1 MEELSMNQTVF
12 VKDEPGIIRYIGQT
26 QFASG
31 TWIGVELQRAHGKN
45 NGSVNDIRYFECEK
59 KDGNYGVFVRQSLI
73 SSNSLQKSK
82 SMDTLNLENII
93 NKLQDKVRNANEET
107 KELKKKIEQLKEEV
121 TQHQNAIQSVESKL
135 EMVTTDKEFLEESNH
150 IVNRALDELQL
161 KYEDLRT
168 DFQIMLEEVELNKQI
183 EQEIIALMEH
193 SSANEIDI
201 QVILLRNKLLE
212 IALTSLQKLSA
223 ENELSLKK
231 EIQDLNHRL
240 VLNENEIG
248 SHDQLL
254 RNISVAQETIESLQ
268 SQLDSALQ
276 LEKMIEHLNIENDS
290 LNSKVSSLTK
300 TIDELTELHELDKS
314 LEENQALVEKELR
327 KDIYNLTSKIKNN
340 ETVIQDLNRRTK
352 YMESKISEYKNRSN
366 NNVGNDENLEELQ
379 MQLEAL
385 QLEFRKTQASNESY
399 RITHDLVNSKLEI
412 LQENMHLPNATYKTV
427 LKILLS
433 IKIVVSSVSVINN
446 IITMAI
452 EKDSTYKKSILFTV
466 TNRFYTLKSFLQNV
480 SALWEFNYG
489 HETYKSVE
497 DKFYEMV
504 SDLQLEIDNSTTYLK
519 EGDYE
524 GINTDYIHDFLLE
537 TTGLMDLKFFEEE
550 ETSISFQNA
559 FCSKFLLE
567 SFQNEASICIKI
579 VNILK
584 GFLGTSHG
592 VEEENIPSTVQ
603 LDNIY
608 ATSSRQ
614 ETEFD
619 QLIHKLH
626 GAFGNGKSINISMLS
641 MPHFS
646 SSLAELYS
654 PIDLLLNILA
664 QVEVESRLNNRL
676 VSIDALL
683 VKNILGDKEVGSDPI
698 FTSLLEILKRRD
710 YFMELQVIDNHRMLP
725 GIYSLIDDNHIA
737 LDVSTTKND
746 AEEELKLIKP
756 KYAGISTKLFEKE
769 KVIQELQLNIKF
781 LQNSME
787 STSVKNKEYIQNI
800 KIELDQ
806 IKDKN
811 EESNQKYQELLE
823 ANQKLELEMEELL
836 GSPLITEGGNNFKKF
851 ANLETE
857 NQYNANMVLLEEIM
871 VLRKL
876 LKYNSTY
883 QESRKDPSLAWL
895 GKPLVTKL
903 RTKNSLD
910 IALEFERNSSNLR
923 DISKTTKLVNISN
936 NSTLWR
942 PKASIPK
949 YMALMLEEKA
959 TNYYE
964 QRNLT
969 LS

>member
-1 MEELSMNQTVF
+1 MEELSINQQVF
-12 VKDEPGIIRYIGQT
+12 VKDDPGIIRFIGQT

-31 TWIGVELQRAHGKN
+31 KWIGVELQRANGKN
-45 NGSVNDIRYFECEK
+45 DGSVNDIRYFECEK

-73 SSNSLQKSK
+73 SSSSLQKSK
-82 SMDTLNLENII
+82 ATDTLNLENII
-93 NKLQDKVRNANEET
+93 NKLQDKLRNANEEA
-107 KELKKKIEQLKEEV
+107 KELKRKIEQLKEEV
-121 TQHQNAIQSVESKL
+121 IQHQNATQSVESKL

-150 IVNRALDELQL
+150 KVNQALDELQL

-168 DFQIMLEEVELNKQI
+168 DFQIMLEEVQLNNQI

-193 SSANEIDI
+193 SNANEVDI
-201 QVILLRNKLLE
+201 QIILLRNKLLE

-223 ENELSLKK
+223 ENELNLKK
-231 EIQDLNHRL
+231 EIHDLNQRL
-240 VLNENEIG
+240 VLNEKEIG

-254 RNISVAQETIESLQ
+254 RNISVAQETIDSLQ

-300 TIDELTELHELDKS
+300 TVDELTELHELDKS

-327 KDIYNLTSKIKNN
+327 KDIYNLSSKIMNN
-340 ETVIQDLNRRTK
+340 EIVIQDLDRKNK
-352 YMESKISEYKNRSN
+352 YMESKISEFKKRSN
-366 NNVGNDENLEELQ
+366 NNVSDDENLEDLQ
-379 MQLEAL
+379 IQLEAL
-385 QLEFRKTQASNESY
+385 QLEFKKAQASNESY
-399 RITHDLVNSKLEI
+399 RITHDLINSKLEI
-412 LQENMHLPNATYKTV
+412 LQENMHLPNATYTTV
-427 LKILLS
+427 LKILLL
-433 IKIVVSSVSVINN
+433 IKIVVSSISVVNN
-446 IITMAI
+446 VVTMAI
-452 EKDSTYKKSILFTV
+452 DKGATYRKSILFTV

-489 HETYKSVE
+489 HETYTSVE
-497 DKFYEMV
+497 DKFYKKV
-504 SDLQLEIDNSTTYLK
+504 SDLQLKIDNSTTYLK

-537 TTGLMDLKFFEEE
+537 TIELMDLKFEEE
-550 ETSISFQNA
+550 ETGVYFLNA
-559 FCSKFLLE
+559 SCSKFLLE

-584 GFLGTSHG
+584 GFLDTSHG
-592 VEEENIPSTVQ
+592 IKEENIPSIEQ
-603 LDNIY
+603 LDKISS
-608 ATSSRQ
+608 TSLRQ
-614 ETEFD
+614 ETKFD
-619 QLIHKLH
+619 QLILELND
-626 GAFGNGKSINISMLS
+626 AFSNGKSINISMLS

-646 SSLAELYS
+646 SSLAELNS
-654 PIDLLLNILA
+654 PIGLLLNILA
-664 QVEVESRLNNRL
+664 QIEVESRLNKSS

-683 VKNILGDKEVGSDPI
+683 VKNIFENKEVGSNSK

-710 YFMELQVIDNHRMLP
+710 CFMELQVIDNHRILP
-725 GIYSLIDDNHIA
+725 GIYSLLDGNHIA
-737 LDVSTTKND
+737 LDVNTTKND

-769 KVIQELQLNIKF
+769 KIIQELQLNIKF

-787 STSVKNKEYIQNI
+787 STSVKNKEYIQNL

-811 EESNQKYQELLE
+811 EESHQKYQDLLE
-823 ANQKLELEMEELL
+823 ANQKLELEIEELL
-836 GSPLITEGGNNFKKF
+836 GSPLIIEGGGIFKKF

-857 NQYNANMVLLEEIM
+857 NQHNANMALLDEIM

-876 LKYNSTY
+876 LKYNSTN
-883 QESRKDPSLAWL
+883 QESRKDPSLDWL
-895 GKPLVTKL
+895 EQPLVTKFK
-903 RTKNSLD
+903 TKNSLD
-910 IALEFERNSSNLR
+910 VALGFERNSSYLR
-923 DISKTTKLVNISN
+923 DISKNIKLVNISN

-942 PKASIPK
+942 PKATMPK
-949 YMALMLEEKA
+949 YMALTLEEKA
-959 TNYYE
+959 TNYFE
-964 QRNLT
+964 QRSLT

>member
-1 MEELSMNQTVF
+1 MEELSINQQVF
-12 VKDEPGIIRYIGQT
+12 VKDDPGIIRFIGQT

-31 TWIGVELQRAHGKN
+31 KWIGVELQRANGKN
-45 NGSVNDIRYFECEK
+45 DGSVNDIRYFECEK

-73 SSNSLQKSK
+73 SSSSLQKSK
-82 SMDTLNLENII
+82 ATDTLNLENII
-93 NKLQDKVRNANEET
+93 NKLQDKLRNANEEA
-107 KELKKKIEQLKEEV
+107 KELKRKIEQLKEEV
-121 TQHQNAIQSVESKL
+121 IQHQNATQSVESKL

-150 IVNRALDELQL
+150 KVNQALDELQL

-168 DFQIMLEEVELNKQI
+168 DFQIMLEEVQLNNQI

-193 SSANEIDI
+193 SNANEVDI
-201 QVILLRNKLLE
+201 QIILLRNKLLE

-223 ENELSLKK
+223 ENELNLKK
-231 EIQDLNHRL
+231 EIHDLNQRL
-240 VLNENEIG
+240 VLNEKEIG

-254 RNISVAQETIESLQ
+254 RNISVAQETIDSLQ

-300 TIDELTELHELDKS
+300 TVDELTELHELDKS

-327 KDIYNLTSKIKNN
+327 KDIYNLSSKIMNN
-340 ETVIQDLNRRTK
+340 EIVIQDLDRKNK
-352 YMESKISEYKNRSN
+352 YMESKISEFKKRSN
-366 NNVGNDENLEELQ
+366 NNVSDDENLEDLQ
-379 MQLEAL
+379 IQLEAL
-385 QLEFRKTQASNESY
+385 QLEFKKAQASNESY
-399 RITHDLVNSKLEI
+399 RITHDLINSKLEI
-412 LQENMHLPNATYKTV
+412 LQENMHLPNATYTTV
-427 LKILLS
+427 LKILLL
-433 IKIVVSSVSVINN
+433 IKIVVSSISVVNN
-446 IITMAI
+446 IVTMAI
-452 EKDSTYKKSILFTV
+452 DKGATYRKSILFTV

-489 HETYKSVE
+489 HETYTSVE
-497 DKFYEMV
+497 DKFYKKV
-504 SDLQLEIDNSTTYLK
+504 SDLQLKIDNSTTYLK

-537 TTGLMDLKFFEEE
+537 TIELMDLKFEEE
-550 ETSISFQNA
+550 ETGVYFLNA
-559 FCSKFLLE
+559 SCSKFLLE

-584 GFLGTSHG
+584 GFLDTSHG
-592 VEEENIPSTVQ
+592 IKEENIPSIEQ
-603 LDNIY
+603 LDKISS
-608 ATSSRQ
+608 TSLRQ
-614 ETEFD
+614 ETKFD
-619 QLIHKLH
+619 QLILELND
-626 GAFGNGKSINISMLS
+626 AFSNGKSINISMLS

-646 SSLAELYS
+646 SSLAELNS
-654 PIDLLLNILA
+654 PIGLLLNILA
-664 QVEVESRLNNRL
+664 QIEVESRLNKSS

-683 VKNILGDKEVGSDPI
+683 VKNIFENKEVGSNSK

-710 YFMELQVIDNHRMLP
+710 CFMELQVIDNHRILP
-725 GIYSLIDDNHIA
+725 GIYSLLDGNHIA
-737 LDVSTTKND
+737 LDVNTTKND

-769 KVIQELQLNIKF
+769 KIIQELQLNIKF

-787 STSVKNKEYIQNI
+787 STSVKNKEYIQNL

-811 EESNQKYQELLE
+811 EESHQKYQDLLE
-823 ANQKLELEMEELL
+823 ANQKLELEIEELL
-836 GSPLITEGGNNFKKF
+836 GSPLIIEDGGIFKKF

-857 NQYNANMVLLEEIM
+857 NQHNANMALLDEIM

-876 LKYNSTY
+876 LKYNSTN
-883 QESRKDPSLAWL
+883 QESRKDPSLDWL
-895 GKPLVTKL
+895 EQPLVTKFK
-903 RTKNSLD
+903 TKNSLD
-910 IALEFERNSSNLR
+910 VALGFERNSSYLR
-923 DISKTTKLVNISN
+923 DISKNIKLVNISN

-942 PKASIPK
+942 PKATMPK
-949 YMALMLEEKA
+949 YMALTLEEKA
-959 TNYYE
+959 TNYFE
-964 QRNLT
+964 QRSLT

>member
-1 MEELSMNQTVF
+1 MEELSINQKVF
-12 VKDEPGIIRYIGQT
+12 VKDDPGVIRFIGQT

-31 TWIGVELQRAHGKN
+31 TWIGVELQRANGKN
-45 NGSVNDIRYFECEK
+45 DGSVNDIRYFECEK

-82 SMDTLNLENII
+82 ALDTLNLENII
-93 NKLQDKVRNANEET
+93 NKLQDKLRNANEET
-107 KELKKKIEQLKEEV
+107 KELKRKIEQLREEV
-121 TQHQNAIQSVESKL
+121 TQHQNATQSVESKL
-135 EMVTTDKEFLEESNH
+135 EMVTIDKEFLEESNH
-150 IVNRALDELQL
+150 KVNQAFDELQL

-168 DFQIMLEEVELNKQI
+168 DFQIMLEEVQLNNQI

-193 SSANEIDI
+193 SNANEVDI
-201 QVILLRNKLLE
+201 QIIFLRNKLLE

-223 ENELSLKK
+223 ENELNLKR
-231 EIQDLNHRL
+231 EIHDLNQRL
-240 VLNENEIG
+240 ILNEKEIG

-254 RNISVAQETIESLQ
+254 RNISVAQETIDSLQ

-300 TIDELTELHELDKS
+300 TVDELTELHELDKS

-327 KDIYNLTSKIKNN
+327 KDIYNLSSKIMNN
-340 ETVIQDLNRRTK
+340 EIVIQDLDRKNK
-352 YMESKISEYKNRSN
+352 YMESKISEFKKRSN
-366 NNVGNDENLEELQ
+366 NNVSDDENLEDLQ
-379 MQLEAL
+379 IQLEAL
-385 QLEFRKTQASNESY
+385 QLEFKKAQASNESY
-399 RITHDLVNSKLEI
+399 RITHDLINSKLEI
-412 LQENMHLPNATYKTV
+412 LQENMHLPNATYTTV
-427 LKILLS
+427 LKILLL
-433 IKIVVSSVSVINN
+433 IKIVVSSISVVNN
-446 IITMAI
+446 IVTMAI
-452 EKDSTYKKSILFTV
+452 DKGATYRKSILFTV

-489 HETYKSVE
+489 HETYTSVE
-497 DKFYEMV
+497 DKFYKKV
-504 SDLQLEIDNSTTYLK
+504 SDLQLKIDNSTTYLK

-537 TTGLMDLKFFEEE
+537 TIELMDLKFEEE
-550 ETSISFQNA
+550 ETGVYFLNA
-559 FCSKFLLE
+559 SCSKFLLE

-584 GFLGTSHG
+584 GFLDTSHG
-592 VEEENIPSTVQ
+592 IKEENIPSIEQ
-603 LDNIY
+603 LDKISS
-608 ATSSRQ
+608 TSLRQ
-614 ETEFD
+614 ETKFD
-619 QLIHKLH
+619 QLILELND
-626 GAFGNGKSINISMLS
+626 AFSNGKSINISMLS

-646 SSLAELYS
+646 SSLAELNS
-654 PIDLLLNILA
+654 PIGLLLNILA
-664 QVEVESRLNNRL
+664 QIEVESRLNKSS

-683 VKNILGDKEVGSDPI
+683 VKNIFENKEVGSNSK

-710 YFMELQVIDNHRMLP
+710 CFMELQVIDNHRILP
-725 GIYSLIDDNHIA
+725 GIYSLLDGNHIA
-737 LDVSTTKND
+737 LDVNTTKND

-769 KVIQELQLNIKF
+769 KIIQELQLNIKF

-787 STSVKNKEYIQNI
+787 STSVKNKEYIQNL

-811 EESNQKYQELLE
+811 EESHQKYQDLLE
-823 ANQKLELEMEELL
+823 ANQKLELEIEELL
-836 GSPLITEGGNNFKKF
+836 GSPLIIEGGGIFKKF

-857 NQYNANMVLLEEIM
+857 NQHNANMALLDEIM

-876 LKYNSTY
+876 LKYNSTN
-883 QESRKDPSLAWL
+883 QESRKDPSLDWL
-895 GKPLVTKL
+895 EQPLVTKFK
-903 RTKNSLD
+903 TKNSLD
-910 IALEFERNSSNLR
+910 VALGFERNSSYLR
-923 DISKTTKLVNISN
+923 DISKNIKLVNISN

-949 YMALMLEEKA
+949 YMALTLEEKA
-959 TNYYE
+959 TNYFE

>member
-1 MEELSMNQTVF
+1 MEELSINQQVF
-12 VKDEPGIIRYIGQT
+12 VKDDPGIIRFIGQT

-31 TWIGVELQRAHGKN
+31 KWIGVELQRANGKN
-45 NGSVNDIRYFECEK
+45 DGSVNDIRYFECEK

-73 SSNSLQKSK
+73 SSSSLQKSK
-82 SMDTLNLENII
+82 ATLNLENII
-93 NKLQDKVRNANEET
+93 NKLQDKLRNANEEA
-107 KELKKKIEQLKEEV
+107 KELKRKIEQLKEEV
-121 TQHQNAIQSVESKL
+121 IQHQNATQSVESKL

-150 IVNRALDELQL
+150 KVNQALDELQL

-168 DFQIMLEEVELNKQI
+168 DFQIMLEEVQLNNQI

-193 SSANEIDI
+193 SNANEVDI
-201 QVILLRNKLLE
+201 QIILLRNKLLE

-223 ENELSLKK
+223 ENELNLKK
-231 EIQDLNHRL
+231 EIHDLNQRL
-240 VLNENEIG
+240 VLNEKEIG

-254 RNISVAQETIESLQ
+254 RNISVAQETIDSLQ

-300 TIDELTELHELDKS
+300 TVDELTELHELDKS

-327 KDIYNLTSKIKNN
+327 KDIYNLSSKIMNN
-340 ETVIQDLNRRTK
+340 EIVIQDLDRKNK
-352 YMESKISEYKNRSN
+352 YMESKISEFKKRSN
-366 NNVGNDENLEELQ
+366 NNVSDDENLEDLQ
-379 MQLEAL
+379 IQLEAL
-385 QLEFRKTQASNESY
+385 QLEFKKAQASNESY
-399 RITHDLVNSKLEI
+399 RITHDLINSKLEI
-412 LQENMHLPNATYKTV
+412 LQENMHLPNATYTTV
-427 LKILLS
+427 LKILLL
-433 IKIVVSSVSVINN
+433 IKIVVSSISVVNN
-446 IITMAI
+446 IVTMAI
-452 EKDSTYKKSILFTV
+452 DKGATYRKSILFTV

-489 HETYKSVE
+489 HETYTSVE
-497 DKFYEMV
+497 DKFYKKV
-504 SDLQLEIDNSTTYLK
+504 SDLQLKIDNSTTYLK

-537 TTGLMDLKFFEEE
+537 TIELMDLKFEEE
-550 ETSISFQNA
+550 ETGVYFLNA
-559 FCSKFLLE
+559 SCSKFLLE

-584 GFLGTSHG
+584 GFLDTSHG
-592 VEEENIPSTVQ
+592 IKEENIPSIEQ
-603 LDNIY
+603 LDKISS
-608 ATSSRQ
+608 TSLRQ
-614 ETEFD
+614 ETKFD
-619 QLIHKLH
+619 QLILELND
-626 GAFGNGKSINISMLS
+626 AFSNGKSINISMLS

-646 SSLAELYS
+646 SSLAELNS
-654 PIDLLLNILA
+654 PIGLLLNILA
-664 QVEVESRLNNRL
+664 QIEVESRLNKSS

-683 VKNILGDKEVGSDPI
+683 VKNIFENKEVGSNSK

-710 YFMELQVIDNHRMLP
+710 CFMELQVIDNHRILP
-725 GIYSLIDDNHIA
+725 GIYSLLDGNHIA
-737 LDVSTTKND
+737 LDVNTTKND

-769 KVIQELQLNIKF
+769 KIIQELQLNIKF

-787 STSVKNKEYIQNI
+787 STSVKNKEYIQNL

-811 EESNQKYQELLE
+811 EESHQKYQDLLE
-823 ANQKLELEMEELL
+823 ANQKLELEIEELL
-836 GSPLITEGGNNFKKF
+836 GSPLIIEGGGIFKKF

-857 NQYNANMVLLEEIM
+857 NQHNANMALLDEIM

-876 LKYNSTY
+876 LKYNSTN
-883 QESRKDPSLAWL
+883 QESRKDPSLDWL
-895 GKPLVTKL
+895 EQPLVTKFK
-903 RTKNSLD
+903 TKNSLD
-910 IALEFERNSSNLR
+910 VALGFERNSSYLR
-923 DISKTTKLVNISN
+923 DISKNIKLVNISN

-942 PKASIPK
+942 PKATMPK
-949 YMALMLEEKA
+949 YMALTLEEKA
-959 TNYYE
+959 TNYFE
-964 QRNLT
+964 QRSLT

>member
-1 MEELSMNQTVF
+1 MEELSINQQVF
-12 VKDEPGIIRYIGQT
+12 VKDDPGIIRFIGQT

-31 TWIGVELQRAHGKN
+31 KWIGVELQRANGKN
-45 NGSVNDIRYFECEK
+45 DGSVNDIRYFECEK

-73 SSNSLQKSK
+73 SSSSLQKSK
-82 SMDTLNLENII
+82 ATLNLENII
-93 NKLQDKVRNANEET
+93 NKLQDKLRNANEEA
-107 KELKKKIEQLKEEV
+107 KELKRKIEQLKEEV
-121 TQHQNAIQSVESKL
+121 IQHQNATQSVESKL

-150 IVNRALDELQL
+150 KVNQALDELQL

-168 DFQIMLEEVELNKQI
+168 DFQIMLEEVQLNNQI

-193 SSANEIDI
+193 SNANEVDI
-201 QVILLRNKLLE
+201 QIILLRNKLLE

-223 ENELSLKK
+223 ENELNLKK
-231 EIQDLNHRL
+231 EIHDLNQRL
-240 VLNENEIG
+240 VLNEKEIG

-254 RNISVAQETIESLQ
+254 RNISVAQETIDSLQ

-300 TIDELTELHELDKS
+300 TVDELTELHELDKS

-327 KDIYNLTSKIKNN
+327 KDIYNLSSKIMNN
-340 ETVIQDLNRRTK
+340 EIVIQDLDRKNK
-352 YMESKISEYKNRSN
+352 YMESKISEFKKRSN
-366 NNVGNDENLEELQ
+366 NNVSDDENLEDLQ
-379 MQLEAL
+379 IQLEAL
-385 QLEFRKTQASNESY
+385 QLEFKKAQASNESY
-399 RITHDLVNSKLEI
+399 RITHDLINSKLEI
-412 LQENMHLPNATYKTV
+412 LQENMHLPNATYTTV
-427 LKILLS
+427 LKILLL
-433 IKIVVSSVSVINN
+433 IKIVVSSISVVNN
-446 IITMAI
+446 IVTMAI
-452 EKDSTYKKSILFTV
+452 DKGATYRKSILFTV

-489 HETYKSVE
+489 HETYTSVE
-497 DKFYEMV
+497 DKFYKKV
-504 SDLQLEIDNSTTYLK
+504 SDLQLKIDNSTTYLK

-537 TTGLMDLKFFEEE
+537 TIELMDLKFEEE
-550 ETSISFQNA
+550 ETGVYFLNA
-559 FCSKFLLE
+559 SCSKFLLE

-584 GFLGTSHG
+584 GFLDTSHG
-592 VEEENIPSTVQ
+592 IKEENIPSIEQ
-603 LDNIY
+603 LDKISS
-608 ATSSRQ
+608 TSLRQ
-614 ETEFD
+614 ETKFD
-619 QLIHKLH
+619 QLILELND
-626 GAFGNGKSINISMLS
+626 AFSNGKSINISMLS

-646 SSLAELYS
+646 SSLAELNS
-654 PIDLLLNILA
+654 PIGLLLNILA
-664 QVEVESRLNNRL
+664 QIEVESRLNKSS

-683 VKNILGDKEVGSDPI
+683 VKNIFENKEVGSNSK

-710 YFMELQVIDNHRMLP
+710 CFMELQVIDNHRILP
-725 GIYSLIDDNHIA
+725 GIYSLLDGNHIA
-737 LDVSTTKND
+737 LDVNTTKND

-769 KVIQELQLNIKF
+769 KIIQELQLNIKF

-787 STSVKNKEYIQNI
+787 STSVKNKEYIQNL

-811 EESNQKYQELLE
+811 EESHQKYQDLLE
-823 ANQKLELEMEELL
+823 ANQKLELEIEELL
-836 GSPLITEGGNNFKKF
+836 GSPLIIEGGGIFKKF

-857 NQYNANMVLLEEIM
+857 NQHNANMALLDEIM

-876 LKYNSTY
+876 LKYNSTN
-883 QESRKDPSLAWL
+883 QESRKDPSLDWL
-895 GKPLVTKL
+895 EQPLVTKFK
-903 RTKNSLD
+903 TKNSLD
-910 IALEFERNSSNLR
+910 VALGFERNSSYLR
-923 DISKTTKLVNISN
+923 DISKNVKLVNISN

-942 PKASIPK
+942 PKATMPK
-949 YMALMLEEKA
+949 YMALTLEEKA
-959 TNYYE
+959 TNYFE
-964 QRNLT
+964 QRSLT

>member
-1 MEELSMNQTVF
+1 MEELSINQTVF
-12 VKDEPGIIRYIGQT
+12 VKDEPGVIRYIGQT

-31 TWIGVELQRAHGKN
+31 TWIGVELQLAHGKN
-45 NGSVNDIRYFECEK
+45 NGSVNDIRYFECDK

-73 SSNSLQKSK
+73 SSNSLQNSK

-107 KELKKKIEQLKEEV
+107 KELKRKIEQLKEEV
-121 TQHQNAIQSVESKL
+121 TQHQNATQSVESKL

-193 SSANEIDI
+193 SNANEIDI
-201 QVILLRNKLLE
+201 QVILQRNKLLE
-212 IALTSLQKLSA
+212 IALTSLQKLAA

-240 VLNENEIG
+240 VLNEKEIG

-254 RNISVAQETIESLQ
+254 RNISVAQETIDSLQ

-300 TIDELTELHELDKS
+300 TVDELTELHELDKS

-340 ETVIQDLNRRTK
+340 ETMIQDLNRRNK
-352 YMESKISEYKNRSN
+352 YMESKISEYKSRSN
-366 NNVGNDENLEELQ
+366 NNIGNDENLEELQ

-399 RITHDLVNSKLEI
+399 RITHDLINSKLEI
-412 LQENMHLPNATYKTV
+412 LQENMHLPDATYKTV

-433 IKIVVSSVSVINN
+433 IKIVVSSISVINN
-446 IITMAI
+446 LVTMAI
-452 EKDSTYKKSILFTV
+452 EKDATYKKSILFTV

-489 HETYKSVE
+489 HETYKSME
-497 DKFYEMV
+497 DKFYKMV

-537 TTGLMDLKFFEEE
+537 TTGLMDLKFLEEE

-584 GFLGTSHG
+584 GFLATSHG
-592 VEEENIPSTVQ
+592 VEEENIPYTVQ

-664 QVEVESRLNNRL
+664 QVEVESRLNKRS

-725 GIYSLIDDNHIA
+725 SIYSLIDDNHIA

-857 NQYNANMVLLEEIM
+857 NQYNANMVLLDEIM

-883 QESRKDPSLAWL
+883 QESRKDPSLDWL

-936 NSTLWR
+936 NFTLWR

>member
-121 TQHQNAIQSVESKL
+121 TQHQNATQSVESKL

>member
-1 MEELSMNQTVF
+1 MEELSINQQVF
-12 VKDEPGIIRYIGQT
+12 VKDDPGIIRFIGQT

-31 TWIGVELQRAHGKN
+31 KWIGVELQRANGKN
-45 NGSVNDIRYFECEK
+45 DGSVNDIRYFECEK

-73 SSNSLQKSK
+73 SSSSLQKSK
-82 SMDTLNLENII
+82 ATDTLNLENII
-93 NKLQDKVRNANEET
+93 NKLQDKLRNANEEA
-107 KELKKKIEQLKEEV
+107 KELKRKIEQLKEEV
-121 TQHQNAIQSVESKL
+121 IQHQNATQSVESKL

-150 IVNRALDELQL
+150 KVNQALDELQL

-168 DFQIMLEEVELNKQI
+168 DFQIMLEEVQLNNQI

-193 SSANEIDI
+193 SNANEVDI
-201 QVILLRNKLLE
+201 QIILLRNKLLE

-223 ENELSLKK
+223 ENELNLKK
-231 EIQDLNHRL
+231 EIHDLNQRL
-240 VLNENEIG
+240 VLNEKEIG

-254 RNISVAQETIESLQ
+254 RNISVAQETIDSLQ

-300 TIDELTELHELDKS
+300 TVDELTELHELDKS

-327 KDIYNLTSKIKNN
+327 KDIYNLSSKIMNN
-340 ETVIQDLNRRTK
+340 EIVIQDLDRKNK
-352 YMESKISEYKNRSN
+352 YMESKISEFKKRSN
-366 NNVGNDENLEELQ
+366 NNVSDDENLEDLQ
-379 MQLEAL
+379 IQLEAL
-385 QLEFRKTQASNESY
+385 QLEFKKAQASNESY
-399 RITHDLVNSKLEI
+399 RITHDLINSKLEI
-412 LQENMHLPNATYKTV
+412 LQENMHLPNATYTTV
-427 LKILLS
+427 LKILLL
-433 IKIVVSSVSVINN
+433 IKIVVSSISVVNN
-446 IITMAI
+446 IVTMAI
-452 EKDSTYKKSILFTV
+452 DKGATYRKSILFTV

-489 HETYKSVE
+489 HETYTSVE
-497 DKFYEMV
+497 DKFYKKV
-504 SDLQLEIDNSTTYLK
+504 SDLQLKIDNSTTYLK

-537 TTGLMDLKFFEEE
+537 TIELMDLKFEEE
-550 ETSISFQNA
+550 ETGVYFLNA
-559 FCSKFLLE
+559 SCSKFLLE

-584 GFLGTSHG
+584 GFLDTSHG
-592 VEEENIPSTVQ
+592 IKEENIPSIEQ
-603 LDNIY
+603 LDKISS
-608 ATSSRQ
+608 TSLRQ
-614 ETEFD
+614 ETKFD
-619 QLIHKLH
+619 QLILELND
-626 GAFGNGKSINISMLS
+626 AFSNGKSINISMLS

-646 SSLAELYS
+646 SSLAELNS
-654 PIDLLLNILA
+654 PIGLLLNILA
-664 QVEVESRLNNRL
+664 QIEVESRLNKSS

-683 VKNILGDKEVGSDPI
+683 VKNIFENKEVGSNSK

-710 YFMELQVIDNHRMLP
+710 CFMELQVIDNHRILP
-725 GIYSLIDDNHIA
+725 GIYSLLDGNHIA
-737 LDVSTTKND
+737 LDVNTTKND

-769 KVIQELQLNIKF
+769 KIIQELQLNIKF

-787 STSVKNKEYIQNI
+787 STSVKNKEYIQNL

-811 EESNQKYQELLE
+811 EESHQKYQDLLE
-823 ANQKLELEMEELL
+823 ANQKLELEIEELL
-836 GSPLITEGGNNFKKF
+836 GSPLIIEGGGIFKKF

-857 NQYNANMVLLEEIM
+857 NQHNANMALLDEIM

-876 LKYNSTY
+876 LKYNSTN
-883 QESRKDPSLAWL
+883 QESRKDPSLDWL
-895 GKPLVTKL
+895 EQPLVTKFK
-903 RTKNSLD
+903 TKNSLD
-910 IALEFERNSSNLR
+910 VALGFERNSSYLR
-923 DISKTTKLVNISN
+923 DISKNIKLVNISN

-942 PKASIPK
+942 PKATMPK
-949 YMALMLEEKA
+949 YMALTLEEKA
-959 TNYYE
+959 TNYFE
-964 QRNLT
+964 QRSLT

>member
-1 MEELSMNQTVF
+1 MEELSINQQVF
-12 VKDEPGIIRYIGQT
+12 VKDDPGIIRFIGQT

-31 TWIGVELQRAHGKN
+31 KWIGVELQRANGKN
-45 NGSVNDIRYFECEK
+45 DGSVNDIRYFECEK

-73 SSNSLQKSK
+73 SSSSLQKSK
-82 SMDTLNLENII
+82 ATDTLNLENII
-93 NKLQDKVRNANEET
+93 NKLQDKLRNANEEA
-107 KELKKKIEQLKEEV
+107 KELKRKIEQLKEEV
-121 TQHQNAIQSVESKL
+121 IQHQNATQSVESKL

-150 IVNRALDELQL
+150 KVNQALDELQL

-168 DFQIMLEEVELNKQI
+168 DFQIMLEEVQLNNQI

-193 SSANEIDI
+193 SNANEVDI
-201 QVILLRNKLLE
+201 QIILLRNKLLE

-223 ENELSLKK
+223 ENELNLKK
-231 EIQDLNHRL
+231 EIHDLNQRL
-240 VLNENEIG
+240 VLNEKEIG

-254 RNISVAQETIESLQ
+254 RNISVAQETIDSLQ

-300 TIDELTELHELDKS
+300 TVDELTELHELDKS

-327 KDIYNLTSKIKNN
+327 KDIYNLSSKIMNN
-340 ETVIQDLNRRTK
+340 EIVIQDLDRKNK
-352 YMESKISEYKNRSN
+352 YMESKISEFKKRSN
-366 NNVGNDENLEELQ
+366 NNVSDDENLEDLQ
-379 MQLEAL
+379 IQLEAL
-385 QLEFRKTQASNESY
+385 QLEFKKAQASNESY
-399 RITHDLVNSKLEI
+399 RITHDLINSKLEI
-412 LQENMHLPNATYKTV
+412 LQENMHLPNATYTTV
-427 LKILLS
+427 LKILLL
-433 IKIVVSSVSVINN
+433 IKIVVSSISVVNN
-446 IITMAI
+446 IVTMAI
-452 EKDSTYKKSILFTV
+452 DKGATYRKSILFTV

-489 HETYKSVE
+489 HETYTSVE
-497 DKFYEMV
+497 DKFYKKV
-504 SDLQLEIDNSTTYLK
+504 SDLQLKIDNSTTYLK

-537 TTGLMDLKFFEEE
+537 TIELMDLKFEEE
-550 ETSISFQNA
+550 ETGVYFLNA
-559 FCSKFLLE
+559 SCSKFLLE

-584 GFLGTSHG
+584 GFLDTSHG
-592 VEEENIPSTVQ
+592 IKEENIPSIEQ
-603 LDNIY
+603 LDKISS
-608 ATSSRQ
+608 TSLRQ
-614 ETEFD
+614 ETKFD
-619 QLIHKLH
+619 QLILELND
-626 GAFGNGKSINISMLS
+626 AFSNGKSINISMLS

-646 SSLAELYS
+646 SSLAELNS
-654 PIDLLLNILA
+654 PIGLLLNILA
-664 QVEVESRLNNRL
+664 QIEVESRLNKSS

-683 VKNILGDKEVGSDPI
+683 VKNIFENKEVGSNSK

-710 YFMELQVIDNHRMLP
+710 CFMELQVIDNHRILP
-725 GIYSLIDDNHIA
+725 GIYSLLDGNHIA
-737 LDVSTTKND
+737 LDVNTTKND

-769 KVIQELQLNIKF
+769 KIIQELQLNIKF

-787 STSVKNKEYIQNI
+787 STSVKNKEYIQNL

-811 EESNQKYQELLE
+811 EESHQKYQDLLE
-823 ANQKLELEMEELL
+823 ANQKLELEIEELL
-836 GSPLITEGGNNFKKF
+836 GSPLIIEGGGIFKKF

-857 NQYNANMVLLEEIM
+857 NQHNANMALLDEIM

-876 LKYNSTY
+876 LKYNSTN
-883 QESRKDPSLAWL
+883 QESRKDPSLDWL
-895 GKPLVTKL
+895 EQPLVTKFM
-903 RTKNSLD
+903 TKNSLD
-910 IALEFERNSSNLR
+910 VALGFERNSSYLR
-923 DISKTTKLVNISN
+923 DISKNIKLVNISN

-942 PKASIPK
+942 PKATMPK
-949 YMALMLEEKA
+949 YMALTLEEKA
-959 TNYYE
+959 TNYFE
-964 QRNLT
+964 QRSLT

>member
-1 MEELSMNQTVF
+1 MEELSINQKVF
-12 VKDEPGIIRYIGQT
+12 VKDDPGVIRFIGQT

-31 TWIGVELQRAHGKN
+31 TWIGVELQRANGKN
-45 NGSVNDIRYFECEK
+45 DGSVNDIRYFECEK

-82 SMDTLNLENII
+82 ALDTLNLENII
-93 NKLQDKVRNANEET
+93 NKLQDKLRNANEET
-107 KELKKKIEQLKEEV
+107 KELKRKIEQLREEV
-121 TQHQNAIQSVESKL
+121 TQHQNATQSVESKL
-135 EMVTTDKEFLEESNH
+135 EMVTIDKEFLEESNH
-150 IVNRALDELQL
+150 KVNQAFDELQL

-168 DFQIMLEEVELNKQI
+168 DFQIMLEEVQLNNQI

-193 SSANEIDI
+193 SNANEVDI
-201 QVILLRNKLLE
+201 QIIFLRNKLLE

-223 ENELSLKK
+223 ENELNLKR
-231 EIQDLNHRL
+231 EIHDLNQRL
-240 VLNENEIG
+240 ILNEKEIG

-254 RNISVAQETIESLQ
+254 RNISVAQETIDSLQ

-300 TIDELTELHELDKS
+300 TVDELTELHELDKS
-314 LEENQALVEKELR
+314 LEENQALVERELR
-327 KDIYNLTSKIKNN
+327 KDIYNLSSKIKNN
-340 ETVIQDLNRRTK
+340 ETVIQDLDRRNK
-352 YMESKISEYKNRSN
+352 YMESKISEFKNRSN
-366 NNVGNDENLEELQ
+366 NNVGDDENLEELQ
-379 MQLEAL
+379 IQLEAL
-385 QLEFRKTQASNESY
+385 QLEFKKTQASNESY
-399 RITHDLVNSKLEI
+399 RITHDLINSKLEI

-427 LKILLS
+427 LKILLL
-433 IKIVVSSVSVINN
+433 IKIVVSSISVVNN

-452 EKDSTYKKSILFTV
+452 DKGATYRKSILFTV

-489 HETYKSVE
+489 HETYTSVE
-497 DKFYEMV
+497 DKFYKKV
-504 SDLQLEIDNSTTYLK
+504 SDLQSKIDNSTTYLK

-524 GINTDYIHDFLLE
+524 GINTDYIHDFLFE
-537 TTGLMDLKFFEEE
+537 TIELMDLKFEEE
-550 ETSISFQNA
+550 ETSVYFQNA
-559 FCSKFLLE
+559 SCSKFLLE

-584 GFLGTSHG
+584 GFLDTTHG
-592 VEEENIPSTVQ
+592 LKEENIPSTEQ
-603 LDNIY
+603 LDRISS
-608 ATSSRQ
+608 TSLRQ
-614 ETEFD
+614 ETVFD
-619 QLIHKLH
+619 QLILELND
-626 GAFGNGKSINISMLS
+626 AFSNGKSINISMPS

-646 SSLAELYS
+646 SSLAEFNS

-664 QVEVESRLNNRL
+664 QIEVESRLKTSS
-676 VSIDALL
+676 VSIDSLL
-683 VKNILGDKEVGSDPI
+683 VKNIFEDKEVGSNSK
-698 FTSLLEILKRRD
+698 FTSLQEILKRRD
-710 YFMELQVIDNHRMLP
+710 YFMELQVIDNHRILP
-725 GIYSLIDDNHIA
+725 GIYSLLDDNHTA
-737 LDVSTTKND
+737 LDVNTTKND

-769 KVIQELQLNIKF
+769 KIIQELQLNIKF

-787 STSVKNKEYIQNI
+787 STSVKNKEYIQNL

-811 EESNQKYQELLE
+811 EESHQKYQELLE
-823 ANQKLELEMEELL
+823 ANQKLELEMEQLL
-836 GSPLITEGGNNFKKF
+836 GSPLIIEGGNIFKKF

-857 NQYNANMVLLEEIM
+857 NQHNANMALLDEIM

-876 LKYNSTY
+876 LKYNSTNP
-883 QESRKDPSLAWL
+883 ESRKDTSLNWL
-895 GKPLVTKL
+895 EQPLVTNFKA
-903 RTKNSLD
+903 KNSLD
-910 IALEFERNSSNLR
+910 VALGFERNSSYLR
-923 DISKTTKLVNISN
+923 DISKNIKLVNISN

-949 YMALMLEEKA
+949 YMALTLEEKA
-959 TNYYE
+959 TNYFE